1 VSSPE
6 TRLDVA
12 IADDHAVVRTGYR
25 RLLELEPGVSVVA
38 EFGDCDSAYAWLVS
52 HRADIL
58 ILDLSMPGRGGLET
72 LSRLKA
78 RVPALRVL
86 VFSMYDSP
94 AMVSQAM
101 RAGADGY
108 LTKSSSPDDLVAA
121 VLELG
126 RGGRPLSADAAR
138 ALAAAEADQA
148 APQRVLSTR
157 EFEVFMLL
165 ARGTAV
171 EEIAARLFVS
181 AKTVANYQTAIRQ
194 KTGLAN
200 AREMYQY
207 ARAHGLLVEGER

>member
-1 VSSPE
+1 MK
-6 TRLDVA
+6 RIDVA

-25 RLLELEPGVSVVA
+25 RLLELEPGVGVVA
-38 EFGDCDSAYAWLVS
+38 EFGDCDSAYAWLAS
-52 HRADIL
+52 HPADIL

-72 LSRLKA
+72 LARLKA
-78 RVPALRVL
+78 RVPALKVL

-108 LTKSSSPDDLVAA
+108 LTKSSSPDELIAA
-121 VLELG
+121 VLALS
-126 RGGRPLSADAAR
+126 RGERPISADAAR
-138 ALAAAEADQA
+138 ALAAAEADSRS
-148 APQRVLSTR
+148 PERVLSTR

-165 ARGTAV
+165 ARGAAV

-207 ARAHGLLVEGER
+207 AHRHGLLAED